1 MSAFSAVTIKRE
13 YPGKDDA
20 ELYKAA
26 LRALPNAGYEIWK
39 TRELLTL
46 MSGKGLYKG
55 KQIFC
60 EILVDMH
67 GTKVSITARAQS
79 LEEDD
84 LLIVAESVGVELDK
98 IVK

>member
-1 MSAFSAVTIKRE
+1 MSAFTAVTIKRE

-46 MSGKGLYKG
+46 MSGKGFYKE
-55 KQIFC
+55 KQVFC

-79 LEEDD
+79 LEEKD
-84 LLIVAESVGVELDK
+84 LHVIAESIGTELDK